1 MKKYIYITLFAFT
14 LLGLLVAYN
23 PDLRTIGAD
32 SGWDSSYSSSDHSSS
47 SRSDR
52 DSSSSYADDILSDF
66 GLIED
71 IIFEVIIFITFTIII
86 IKILNKDILV
96 FSINIVRTIIVI
108 LFEILVSPKMIFLSL
123 FSMVIL
129 ILVVA
134 FYCMK
139 KKDDPYKF
147 INNYTKC
154 SDEVLK
160 KAGITSRS
168 ELEKTLYNIFV
179 DIQMAW
185 MKFDYEALSKLC
197 TNELYNSYK
206 ADLEVLKLKNGQNI
220 MSDFN
225 LQTII
230 INSVKKN
237 DDTLIVKAYLNVS
250 FKDYVI
256 NTNTNEVIRGQ
267 INQPLNNKYHLEF
280 TKKIKPLSNCPSCG
294 SKLENIKD
302 NKCPHCKAIIINNN
316 KNYVLSHKE
325 II

>member
-108 LFEILVSPKMIFLSL
+108 LFEILVSPKMIYFSL
-123 FSMVIL
+123 FSMALL

-160 KAGITSRS
+160 KAGITIYTTEDIKKYGIEKIFNDAIKIVTDGTQGFHLSIDTDVIDPKIAPGVSVPEVDGIS
-168 ELEKTLYNIFV
+168 EAEFNKMIAEF
-179 DIQMAW
+179 
-185 MKFDYEALSKLC
+185 MKY
-197 TNELYNSYK
+197 
-206 ADLEVLKLKNGQNI
+206 
-220 MSDFN
+220 
-225 LQTII
+225 
-230 INSVKKN
+230 
-237 DDTLIVKAYLNVS
+237 
-250 FKDYVI
+250 
-256 NTNTNEVIRGQ
+256 
-267 INQPLNNKYHLEF
+267 
-280 TKKIKPLSNCPSCG
+280 
-294 SKLENIKD
+294 
-302 NKCPHCKAIIINNN
+302 
-316 KNYVLSHKE
+316 KE
-325 II
+325 IIKSIDFVEYNPKFDVDKKTLKIVTNSMNHIINAL